1 MFSSRFDARR
11 SHSPGRR
18 WIPLAA
24 AALALVAAACR
35 PEPPPQGEEIE
46 SGGWDFYL
54 NNEKIGSE
62 TYVLRRTGRQLQCT
76 VRSELPGAL
85 ASASVRMRLSASY
98 RPLEFDLEAQRS
110 PLGRMEIHVEIKPGR
125 ARVRMA
131 RGELVREDMVEISA
145 RARLLEEGLVTLAQM
160 ALQGLD
166 LRQRER
172 LELPV
177 LLPQLFSQAQVLVE
191 NLGLEKI
198 AVGDEPPRPLR
209 HVRFSLAGGASDY
222 WLDDER
228 RIRRY
233 VSQVPG
239 GVLEARRQ
247 REAERKRSSA
257 ARPPAGIDS
266 PSPSNSAS

>member
-1 MFSSRFDARR
+1 MRSRFPR
-11 SHSPGRR
+11 HP
-18 WIPLAA
+18 WIGLTALFLAA
-24 AALALVAAACR
+24 ALGACR
-35 PEPPPQGEEIE
+35 PEPPPQGEEVE

-62 TYVLRRTGRQLQCT
+62 TYVLRRSGRQLQCT

-98 RPLEFDLEAQRS
+98 RPLEFELEAQRS
-110 PLGRMEIHVEIKPGR
+110 PLGRMEIRADLEPGR
-125 ARVRMA
+125 ARVRMT
-131 RGELVREDMVEISA
+131 RGELVREDTVEISA
-145 RARLLEEGLVTLAQM
+145 RARLLEEGLVTLAQL

-172 LELPV
+172 FELPV
-177 LLPQLFSQAQVLVE
+177 LLPQLFTQAQIQVE

-209 HVRFSLAGGASDY
+209 HVRLSLAGGASDY
-222 WLDDER
+222 WLDDDR
-228 RIRRY
+228 RVRRY

-239 GVLEARRQ
+239 GLLEARRQ
-247 REAERKRSSA
+247 PAAARKRSSA
-257 ARPPAGIDS
+257 ARPPTGIDS
-266 PSPSNSAS
+266 PSPTSSAS